1 MDISKRLEF
10 IANHIDKC
18 ESIIDVG
25 TDHGYIPIYA
35 VKKGLCNKAIA
46 SDINKDPVKKAQLN
60 VALEGLS
67 KKIDVRLGGGLQTVD
82 IKEVEGVVI
91 AGMGGNLIRDILEH
105 DKRKLP
111 FYKFLILQPAQ
122 NPEVLR
128 EYLYNNGYEI
138 LEEDLCFDEGI
149 YYELFKVRKN
159 SKENMKLDPIYYEF
173 SPVLLKDKHP
183 LMIGYLKEKEEVFN
197 IIWKDRRYRVYI
209 KIYNSIPFFVCAI
222 MNLIIYNRIIL
233 KLWKG
238 IKYYEKDKWS
248 F

>member
-91 AGMGGNLIRDILEH
+91 AGMGGNLIR
-105 DKRKLP
+105 
-111 FYKFLILQPAQ
+111 
-122 NPEVLR
+122 

-149 YYELFKVRKN
+149 YYELFRVRKN

-183 LMIGYLKEKEEVFN
+183 LMIGYLKEKEE
-197 IIWKDRRYRVYI
+197 K
-209 KIYNSIPFFVCAI
+209 
-222 MNLIIYNRIIL
+222 YNRIVSFIKEDSESAIRRKKEVQD
-233 KLWKG
+233 KLNE
-238 IKYYEKDKWS
+238 IKRFIEEVK
-248 F
+248 